1 MVKFFRERDGLA
13 DRIATL
19 RGIVHGRLRGT
30 CTISNRMCKALRV
43 PEISRKNLSDPS
55 NFSGP
60 NADNARSGP
69 GSGCNHVWHWS
80 GRAAEL
86 SRYGSRQVDLL
97 DAFWRPGSPQ
107 RGFRAH
113 TLCSPRVRL
122 RHLGAAR
129 AAVPVSIWSHGAGW
143 CEYGDVV

>member
-1 MVKFFRERDGLA
+1 
-13 DRIATL
+13 
-19 RGIVHGRLRGT
+19 
-30 CTISNRMCKALRV
+30 MCKALRV
-43 PEISRKNLSDPS
+43 PEISRKNLSDLS

-86 SRYGSRQVDLL
+86 SRYGSRQVDLP
-97 DAFWRPGSPQ
+97 DTFWR
-107 RGFRAH
+107 
-113 TLCSPRVRL
+113 SPRVRL

>member
-1 MVKFFRERDGLA
+1 
-13 DRIATL
+13 
-19 RGIVHGRLRGT
+19 
-30 CTISNRMCKALRV
+30 MCKALRV
-43 PEISRKNLSDPS
+43 PEISRKNLSDLS

-86 SRYGSRQVDLL
+86 SRYGSRQVDLP
-97 DAFWRPGSPQ
+97 DAFWRPDSPQ

-129 AAVPVSIWSHGAGW
+129 AAVPVRIWSHGAGW